1 MALVKER
8 VLEVEHYTDRLFR
21 IKTTRDPSI
30 RFRDGEFLMIGIDTD
45 EKDYGY
51 PPEGK
56 LLRAYSVASP
66 NYEEY
71 LEFFS
76 IKVQDG
82 PLTSRLQHIEV
93 GDEML
98 VNTKAVGTL
107 VMDNIKP
114 GRNLY
119 LMATG
124 TGVAP
129 FMSIVRSLDYYDNFD
144 NVILMWGTRE
154 VAELA
159 YKDFLEGLNDHEIW
173 GEITQGKFLFYPT
186 VTRED
191 FHTQGRITDALY
203 TGKVQE
209 QLGIDAFD
217 KEHDRVMICGSN
229 EMNME
234 LRKYFIEELGCTEG
248 NANDRGEFV
257 LEKAFVG

>member
-1 MALVKER
+1 MAIQKEK
-8 VLEVEHYTDRLFR
+8 VLEVEHFTDRLFR
-21 IKTTRDPSI
+21 IKTTRSPNI
-30 RFRDGEFLMIGIDTD
+30 KFRDGEFLMIGIDTD
-45 EKDYGY
+45 EKDYGF
-51 PPEGK
+51 EQVGK

-66 NYEEY
+66 NYEDY

-93 GDEML
+93 GDELL
-98 VNTKAVGTL
+98 VNSKAVGTL

-129 FMSIVRSLDYYDNFD
+129 FMSIVRSLDFYDNFD

-154 VAELA
+154 IAELA

-191 FHTQGRITDALY
+191 YVTQGRITDALY
-203 TGKVQE
+203 TSKVQTE
-209 QLGIDAFD
+209 LNIDKFD
-217 KEHDRVMICGSN
+217 KELDRVMICGSN

-234 LRKYFIEELGCTEG
+234 LRKYFIDDLGCTEG
-248 NANDRGEFV
+248 NANEQGEFV

>member
-1 MALVKER
+1 MAVVKET

-21 IKTTRDPSI
+21 IKTTRSPNI
-30 RFRDGEFLMIGIDTD
+30 KFRDGEFLMIGIDVD
-45 EKDYGY
+45 
-51 PPEGK
+51 GK
-56 LLRAYSVASP
+56 PLMRAYSVASP
-66 NYEEY
+66 NYEDY

-76 IKVQDG
+76 IKVPDG
-82 PLTSRLQHIEV
+82 PLTSRLQHIQP
-93 GDEML
+93 GDTLL
-98 VNTKAVGTL
+98 VNSKAVGTL
-107 VMDNIKP
+107 VMDNLKP

-129 FMSIVRSLDYYDNFD
+129 FMSISRSLDIYDNFER
-144 NVILMWGTRE
+144 VVLMWGTRE

-159 YKDFLEGLNDHEIW
+159 YLDFLQGLNDHEIW

-191 FHTQGRITDALY
+191 FHTTGRITDAMY
-203 TGKVQE
+203 TGKIQQ
-209 QLGIDAFD
+209 QLGLDLFD
-217 KEHDRVMICGSN
+217 PVHDRVMICGSN

-234 LRKYFIEELGCTEG
+234 LRRYFIDELGCTEG
-248 NANDRGEFV
+248 NASQRGEFV

>member
-1 MALVKER
+1 MAIQKEK
-8 VLEVEHYTDRLFR
+8 VLEVEHFTDRLFR
-21 IKTTRDPSI
+21 IRTTRSPNI
-30 RFRDGEFLMIGIDTD
+30 KFRDGEFLMIGIEVD
-45 EKDYGY
+45 
-51 PPEGK
+51 GK
-56 LLRAYSVASP
+56 PLLRAYSVASP

-159 YKDFLEGLNDHEIW
+159 YKEFLEGLNDHEVW

-209 QLGIDAFD
+209 ELNIGTFD
-217 KEHDRVMICGSN
+217 KEKDRVMICGSN